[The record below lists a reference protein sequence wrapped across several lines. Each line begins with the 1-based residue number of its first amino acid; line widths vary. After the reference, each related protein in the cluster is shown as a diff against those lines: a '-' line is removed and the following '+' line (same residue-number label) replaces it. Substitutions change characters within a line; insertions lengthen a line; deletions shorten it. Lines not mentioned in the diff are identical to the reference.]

1 MHPRVG
7 GNIQDL
13 VTRAFC
19 AVLGAVWG
27 GIAYGA
33 DNGNPYVIGFSLGAY
48 TAPENAPVSTVA
60 WTRGVAFMVGT
71 VSAVVVNWFLWP
83 FVARHELR
91 KALSSMLI
99 YCSIIYRGVVAKYVY
114 YEDGE
119 EPGVKDV
126 LQSEMLEGRL
136 REGFV
141 RIRQL
146 LALTRHEI
154 RLQAS
159 ESLLAFR
166 RDAVA
171 CILMNLYVLAGA
183 LRGDRRVPRYLPSA
197 ASAARKRLLDHM
209 ALLESMNV
217 PTTSSGVS
225 VKSKRSKR
233 KSKRKEQEDSNETV
247 DNLPGGRKWSQIYSY
262 SYSQSLT
269 GCVAQLEKLCKYTKA
284 IVGEQGFDPTL
295 EDEYEDLTRGRVSAH
310 GLLDGQINTTYN

>member
-1 MHPRVG
+1 MMHPRVG

-33 DNGNPYVIGFSLGAY
+33 DNG
-48 TAPENAPVSTVA
+48 
-60 WTRGVAFMVGT
+60 
-71 VSAVVVNWFLWP
+71 
-83 FVARHELR
+83 
-91 KALSSMLI
+91 
-99 YCSIIYRGVVAKYVY
+99 VVAKYVY

-119 EPGVKDV
+119 EPGVQDV

-154 RLQAS
+154 RLRGPFNPLPYSALIDACERFFEYLVSVRQSSLFFHPHYLSDNQQAS

-166 RDAVA
+166 RDDAVA
-171 CILMNLYVLAGA
+171 CILMSLYVLAGA

-197 ASAARKRLLDHM
+197 ASARKRLLDHV

-217 PTTSSGVS
+217 PATSSGVS

-247 DNLPGGRKWSQIYSY
+247 NTLPGGRKWSQIYSY

-269 GCVAQLEKLCKYTKA
+269 GCLRPILE
-284 IVGEQGFDPTL
+284 E
-295 EDEYEDLTRGRVSAH
+295 EYEDLTRGRVSAH
-310 GLLDGQINTTYN
+310 GLLDGQITPRTTRC